1 MASWCCN
8 VNIFKLFTNPDN
20 MTNINKPSLVKIVLL
35 SAIGFFMFVCMDSL
49 AKFLGG
55 VMPITQAV
63 WGRFFFHFIAL
74 SIYYFIFKPK
84 INLTK
89 NFKIQI
95 LRSILMVTATFFMF
109 NSLQRFDLVDI
120 YVVFFSAPLI
130 VAILSAIFLKDILSL
145 KGLLLMVMSFGSI
158 VYSLGPSMK
167 VLSPELIFPLV
178 PPLCWALYQFFTK
191 LISENNDPFA
201 SIFYTAI
208 TGAIIFSIYVSL
220 NWVPIEKNSYWILLI
235 LLGLAGF
242 VSHFML
248 IYAIQL
254 SNLSFVTNFQY
265 SQLVWST
272 IINFMI
278 FGVPI
283 DINKIYG
290 VIGIIIFGILFIRIE
305 GKRKKIKV

>member
-1 MASWCCN
+1 
-8 VNIFKLFTNPDN
+8 
-20 MTNINKPSLVKIVLL
+20 MTNIKKPPLAKIILL
-35 SAIGFFMFVCMDSL
+35 SGTGFFMFVCMDSL
-49 AKFLGG
+49 AKYLGG

-74 SIYYFIFKPK
+74 VIYFFIFKPK
-84 INLTK
+84 INLKK

-95 LRSILMVTATFFMF
+95 LRSVLMVTATFFMF

-130 VAILSAIFLKDILSL
+130 VAMLSAIFLKDVLSL
-145 KGLLLMVMSFGSI
+145 KGLLLMVMSFGCI
-158 VYSLGPSMK
+158 IFSLGPSMK

-191 LISENNDPFA
+191 LISGNNDPFA

-208 TGAIIFSIYVSL
+208 TGAIIFTIYVSL
-220 NWVPIEKNSYWILLI
+220 NWVPLEKNSYWLFLI

-242 VSHFML
+242 ISHFML

-272 IINFMI
+272 VINFII

-290 VIGIIIFGILFIRIE
+290 VIGIIIFGILFIRTE
-305 GKRKKIKV
+305 GKKNKIKV

>member
-1 MASWCCN
+1 
-8 VNIFKLFTNPDN
+8 
-20 MTNINKPSLVKIVLL
+20 MTNIKKPPLAKIILL
-35 SAIGFFMFVCMDSL
+35 SGTGFFMFVCMDSL

>member
-1 MASWCCN
+1 
-8 VNIFKLFTNPDN
+8 
-20 MTNINKPSLVKIVLL
+20 MTNIKKPPLVKIILL
-35 SAIGFFMFVCMDSL
+35 SGTVFFMFVCMDSL
-49 AKFLGG
+49 AKYLGG

-74 SIYYFIFKPK
+74 VIYFFIFRPK
-84 INLTK
+84 INLKK

-95 LRSILMVTATFFMF
+95 LRSLLMVTATTFMF
-109 NSLQRFDLVDI
+109 ISLQKFDMLDI

-130 VAILSAIFLKDILSL
+130 VAMLSAIFLKDVLTL
-145 KGLLLMVMSFGSI
+145 KGLLLMVMSFGCI
-158 VYSLGPSMK
+158 MFSLGPSMK

-191 LISENNDPFA
+191 LISGNNDPFA

-208 TGAIIFSIYVSL
+208 TGAIIFTIYVSL
-220 NWVPIEKNSYWILLI
+220 NWVPLEKNSFWLLLI

-242 VSHFML
+242 ISHFML

-272 IINFMI
+272 VINFII

-290 VIGIIIFGILFIRIE
+290 VIGIIIFGISFIHIE
-305 GKRKKIKV
+305 GKKKKIKV

>member
-1 MASWCCN
+1 
-8 VNIFKLFTNPDN
+8 
-20 MTNINKPSLVKIVLL
+20 MTNINKPSLVKIILL
-35 SAIGFFMFVCMDSL
+35 SGTGFFMFVCMDSL
-49 AKFLGG
+49 AKYLGG

-74 SIYYFIFKPK
+74 VIYFFIFRPK

-89 NFKIQI
+89 NFKVQI

-130 VAILSAIFLKDILSL
+130 VAMLSAIFLKDILSL
-145 KGLLLMVMSFGSI
+145 NGLLLMVMSFGSI
-158 VYSLGPSMK
+158 IYSLGPSMK

-191 LISENNDPFA
+191 LISGNNDPFA

-208 TGAIIFSIYVSL
+208 TGAIIFSIYISL
-220 NWVPIEKNSYWILLI
+220 HWTPIEKNSYWLLLV
-235 LLGLAGF
+235 LLGISGF

-283 DINKIYG
+283 DINKVYG
-290 VIGIIIFGILFIRIE
+290 VIGIIVFGILFIKTE
-305 GKRKKIKV
+305 GSKKKVKIKN

>member
-1 MASWCCN
+1 
-8 VNIFKLFTNPDN
+8 
-20 MTNINKPSLVKIVLL
+20 MTNINKPSLVKIILL
-35 SAIGFFMFVCMDSL
+35 SGTGFFMFVCMDSL
-49 AKFLGG
+49 AKYLGG

-74 SIYYFIFKPK
+74 VIYFLIFRPK

-95 LRSILMVTATFFMF
+95 LRSLLMVTATFFMF

-130 VAILSAIFLKDILSL
+130 VAMLSAIFLKDVLSL
-145 KGLLLMVMSFGSI
+145 KGLLLMVMSFGCI
-158 VYSLGPSMK
+158 IFSLGPSMK

-191 LISENNDPFA
+191 LISGNNDPFA

-208 TGAIIFSIYVSL
+208 TGAIIFTIYVSL
-220 NWVPIEKNSYWILLI
+220 NWAPLEKNSYWLLLI

-272 IINFMI
+272 VINFII

-290 VIGIIIFGILFIRIE
+290 VIGIIIFGILFIRTE
-305 GKRKKIKV
+305 GKKKKIKV